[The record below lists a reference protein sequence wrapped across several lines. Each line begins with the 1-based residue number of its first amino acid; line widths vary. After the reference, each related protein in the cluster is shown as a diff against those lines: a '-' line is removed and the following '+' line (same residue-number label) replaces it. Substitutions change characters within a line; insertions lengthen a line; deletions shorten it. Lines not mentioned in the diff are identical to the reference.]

1 MERASLLRLIRLE
14 SICADT
20 RWGLLRKI
28 SRCCFITTSGRA
40 RVIMRY
46 LCALHYIGWA
56 ATRARCTYPSSNYRG
71 SSGWWTVLPGRRNL
85 AQFVTRA
92 NFVARWSARL
102 AFVLARVLARTLA
115 RSLARSSSRLTART
129 RTKNARIARRSNS
142 TWNLTEIPRWN
153 RTAVCIP
160 AIPAITSLRHVV
172 RPNGRAHS
180 ICNEGIAIRCC
191 FDLTRWSLPSFFN
204 IPTDARNSLRERKNR
219 VIFYMMHYLWFSL
232 LIVLMLYT

>member
-56 ATRARCTYPSSNYRG
+56 ATQARCTYPSSNYRG

-115 RSLARSSSRLTART
+115 RSLARRLVWRHERARKTQESLGDRIPHGILPRFLGGIGPLFAFLRSRRL
-129 RTKNARIARRSNS
+129 RRCDM
-142 TWNLTEIPRWN
+142 LFGQMEELIRF
-153 RTAVCIP
+153 AMK
-160 AIPAITSLRHVV
+160 ALRLD
-172 RPNGRAHS
+172 AAS
-180 ICNEGIAIRCC
+180 I
-191 FDLTRWSLPSFFN
+191 
-204 IPTDARNSLRERKNR
+204 
-219 VIFYMMHYLWFSL
+219 
-232 LIVLMLYT
+232 